1 MARLSLRLT
10 LLLASLVAAG
20 EVFAQVARPRLID
33 QAAAARHGLTRL
45 WFGHVPVGGGR
56 SPIVDVKFDAGTL
69 FVQTKIGTVHA
80 IDGETGR
87 TIWTAEVGSPRH
99 PSMPIGLSESRVA
112 VLNGTTLYVLSRST
126 GQLEFSKTMRGV
138 PIAGAALS
146 EEAAFVPNTSGQIET
161 HSLIEE
167 DHRNLANLR
176 LEGQELTQPAVSY
189 VGVVAA
195 SGRGDIGLAN
205 LAGTELIF
213 RLPTNNGFRAAPA
226 AWGSRFY
233 AGNVGGLLYAFEGV
247 GGSEKWSFA
256 AGSAITQS
264 PAPFADAVYV
274 LCEDLT
280 MYRVS
285 TETGREEWM
294 AKNIRRF
301 LAKSP
306 TKVYTLDRF
315 GRLATL
321 SAKSGALIDLA
332 AIPPLAFPV
341 TNTDTDQ
348 IFLAT
353 DTGLIQCLRE
363 LELTKRLDYRPP
375 KKEAPE
381 KIDLSKP
388 KPGAKPALK
397 TPPPAQPPAD
407 ATPVQPPPAAK
418 PPMPATPVDDPFGP
432 AEVKPAEVGDP
443 FGGQ

>member
-1 MARLSLRLT
+1 MLV
-10 LLLASLVAAG
+10 LATLVAAG
-20 EVFAQVARPRLID
+20 DVNAQVARPRLID
-33 QAAAARHGLTRL
+33 QAAAARHGLTRS
-45 WFGHVPVGGGR
+45 WFGYVPVGGGR

-87 TIWTAEVGSPRH
+87 TIWSAEVGSPRH

-138 PIAGAALS
+138 PVAGAALTD
-146 EEAAFVPNTSGQIET
+146 EAVFVPNTAGQVET
-161 HSLIEE
+161 HSLVEN
-167 DHRNLANLR
+167 DHRNLANFR
-176 LEGQELTQPAVSY
+176 LEGQELTQPVVSY
-189 VGVVAA
+189 VGVVGA

-205 LAGTELIF
+205 LSGTEPIF
-213 RLPTNNGFRAAPA
+213 RLPTNYGFTASPA

-247 GGSEKWSFA
+247 GGIEKWSFA
-256 AGSAITQS
+256 AGAAITQS
-264 PAPFADAVYV
+264 PVPFADAVYV

-301 LAKSP
+301 LATSP

-315 GRLATL
+315 GRLAVL

-332 AIPPLAFPV
+332 TIPPLAFPV

-375 KKEAPE
+375 KKEEPE

-388 KPGAKPALK
+388 GAKPAPK
-397 TPPPAQPPAD
+397 TPAPAPPPAPEA
-407 ATPVQPPPAAK
+407 QPPPAAK
-418 PPMPATPVDDPFGP
+418 PMPTAPVDDPFGP
-432 AEVKPAEVGDP
+432 AEATPAEASDP
-443 FGGQ
+443 FGR